1 MALSSDIK
9 NLESSPIDELA
20 DMAKVYNEYMAK
32 VYNEYMAEV
41 KAQSGQKQ

>member
-1 MALSSDIK
+1 VALSSDIK
-9 NLESSPIDELA
+9 NLESSPIDELG
-20 DMAKVYNEYMAK
+20 DMAK